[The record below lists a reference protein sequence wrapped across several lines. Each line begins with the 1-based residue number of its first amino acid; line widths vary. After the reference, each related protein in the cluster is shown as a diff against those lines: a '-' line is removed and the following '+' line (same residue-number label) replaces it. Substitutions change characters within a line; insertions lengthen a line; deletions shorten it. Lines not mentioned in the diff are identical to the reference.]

1 MTQTQKEEVEK
12 MRRELRFAQEKSDNN
27 EKSKGTELSALLSR
41 HNREMSEMEELLR
54 SKQRALDEMQ
64 LRVGDRDS
72 DMERRL
78 QEKEEELE
86 IFKAGMDQTLLD
98 LNEMRLVRR
107 AIRSV
112 TSYII
117 LIVTFSIATRPIMF
131 WRRNST
137 RCCWIS

>member
-1 MTQTQKEEVEK
+1 MTQSQKEEVDK

-41 HNREMSEMEELLR
+41 HNREMSELEELLR

-64 LRVGDRDS
+64 SRVGDRDS

-78 QEKEEELE
+78 REKEEELE

-107 AIRSV
+107 IIRFMIKLHSANFRV
-112 TSYII
+112 
-117 LIVTFSIATRPIMF
+117 
-131 WRRNST
+131 
-137 RCCWIS
+137 